1 MPSPLTRRRFLH
13 LLGQGAVAAAVPV
26 PLLAEASGTVTISLL
41 HTTDLHGHIL
51 PTTDYHARPNL
62 GGLARCASQIRAW
75 RAANPN
81 SLLLDVGDVYQGT
94 AVSLASRGQLM
105 IRCFTALGYD
115 AWVVGNHEF
124 DWGADAFAAAVAAS
138 PMPLLSGNARLA
150 GHALDRIRPWM
161 MKEIA
166 GIRLAVIG
174 LTTPALTTWLPP
186 EYLRDYEALDPVESL
201 RRILGEAAAQKPD
214 AIVLAGHMG
223 LKHRDDFA
231 NCVGA
236 LTRDF
241 PQLAVCLGGHTHED
255 WPGEYIHGVL
265 YTQADHY
272 GIHAGKVDLIFDRA
286 THRLIDRQA
295 TTVLM
300 DGSVPFDPQIMALA
314 QTDLAAAERELARPI
329 GALTEPFRA
338 SSVFGRPGEQ
348 ERLIASGM
356 IEALQKRG
364 AHADVVVH
372 GLFDEK
378 RVLEPGPKTVGDMW
392 RLLPYENEIVSFDA
406 RPRAGDRRRARPAP
420 DHGPAGRGRGH
431 REGMARDRSAPAQ
444 WRAVIAAKEVPYRR
458 QLARFAIGR
467 RTAAGPGAD
476 GRRSKRAAR
485 AAPGRDAR
493 CRDRFLHRAGQNWR
507 GRFAGGRLGREF
519 ARRAVRI
526 ARPFRPGPR
535 RLKRSSDQPERE
547 RVTVQVALRRAD
559 RADDRAD
566 GRE

>member
-1 MPSPLTRRRFLH
+1 VPSPLTRRRFLH

-406 RPRAGDRRRARPAP
+406 AGADLPALAQEIAAAHDRRQIMGLRVEAAATGKEWRVTDLRQPNGAP
-420 DHGPAGRGRGH
+420 LSPQKKYRI
-431 REGMARDRSAPAQ
+431 
-444 WRAVIAAKEVPYRR
+444 AVNSHDS
-458 QLARFAIGR
+458 Q
-467 RTAAGPGAD
+467 
-476 GRRSKRAAR
+476 S
-485 AAPGRDAR
+485 
-493 CRDRFLHRAGQNWR
+493 
-507 GRFAGGRLGREF
+507 AGGRLPVLAQMVADPN
-519 ARRAVRI
+519 ARRVLHPVGTRDAVI
-526 ARPFRPGPR
+526 DFFTARGKIGAGD
-535 RLKRSSDQPERE
+535 LL
-547 RVTVQVALRRAD
+547 VAASAGSLPAAPSASPVLSGQGR
-559 RADDRAD
+559 DD
-566 GRE
+566 